1 MLPTEAGSTQ
11 EVAWAVLANHGGG
24 YQYRIC
30 PKSKVSATTF
40 RSYSRLSASLTR
52 IRGRQEPTEECF
64 QSMPL
69 PFVGKTTT
77 IRMDDNE
84 TQPDFEIPAMDTTI
98 GTSPAGSAWRRN
110 PIRKCNHPFAASSSP
125 LKEAAALAAACNCD
139 LGEEGSCWGG
149 DSKGYGI
156 GGNFTKAY
164 EIDPQA
170 PKKTPRCPTGV
181 QFPPAWPEGC
191 ALPHA
196 RTFSSCLAFRGLL
209 TRTSIGDFLPWF
221 PWP

>member
-1 MLPTEAGSTQ
+1 MA
-11 EVAWAVLANHGGG
+11 EVAWAIQANHGGG
-24 YQYRIC
+24 YQYRLC
-30 PKSKVSATTF
+30 KKSEK
-40 RSYSRLSASLTR
+40 
-52 IRGRQEPTEECF
+52 PTEECF
-64 QSMPL
+64 QVSARVLKDGLSRGWLCLQHVRVVAQRTPL
-69 PFVGKTTT
+69 EYVGSTTT
-77 IRMDDNE
+77 IRMENHQS
-84 TQPDFEIPAMDTTI
+84 QPDFEIPAMDTTI

-110 PIRKCNHPFAASSSP
+110 PIP
-125 LKEAAALAAACNCD
+125 ACNCD

-149 DSKGYGI
+149 DNKGYGI

-191 ALPHA
+191 ALPTPKPCVL
-196 RTFSSCLAFRGLL
+196 RMPC
-209 TRTSIGDFLPWF
+209 F

>member
-1 MLPTEAGSTQ
+1 
-11 EVAWAVLANHGGG
+11 
-24 YQYRIC
+24 
-30 PKSKVSATTF
+30 
-40 RSYSRLSASLTR
+40 
-52 IRGRQEPTEECF
+52 
-64 QSMPL
+64 MPL

-110 PIRKCNHPFAASSSP
+110 PIP
-125 LKEAAALAAACNCD
+125 ACNCD

-149 DSKGYGI
+149 DNKGYGI

-164 EIDPQA
+164 EIDPQG

-191 ALPHA
+191 ALPTPEPCA
-196 RTFSSCLAFRGLL
+196 LRMPCL
-209 TRTSIGDFLPWF
+209 T
-221 PWP
+221 WP

>member
-1 MLPTEAGSTQ
+1 
-11 EVAWAVLANHGGG
+11 
-24 YQYRIC
+24 
-30 PKSKVSATTF
+30 
-40 RSYSRLSASLTR
+40 
-52 IRGRQEPTEECF
+52 
-64 QSMPL
+64 MPL

-98 GTSPAGSAWRRN
+98 GTSPSGSAWRRN
-110 PIRKCNHPFAASSSP
+110 PIP
-125 LKEAAALAAACNCD
+125 ACNCD

-149 DSKGYGI
+149 GNKGYG

-191 ALPHA
+191 ALPTPKPCVL
-196 RTFSSCLAFRGLL
+196 RMPCFPWLSDEDQNWFFFCLGFRGPDNDDHVLCCVQTVSPL
-209 TRTSIGDFLPWF
+209 PTTRLRPRRSSRLASTPKASAAPSQRTR
-221 PWP
+221 

>member
-1 MLPTEAGSTQ
+1 
-11 EVAWAVLANHGGG
+11 
-24 YQYRIC
+24 
-30 PKSKVSATTF
+30 
-40 RSYSRLSASLTR
+40 
-52 IRGRQEPTEECF
+52 
-64 QSMPL
+64 MPL

-98 GTSPAGSAWRRN
+98 GTSPSGSAWRRN
-110 PIRKCNHPFAASSSP
+110 PIP
-125 LKEAAALAAACNCD
+125 ACNCD

-149 DSKGYGI
+149 GNKGYG

-191 ALPHA
+191 ALPTPKPSA
-196 RTFSSCLAFRGLL
+196 AVLCVAL
-209 TRTSIGDFLPWF
+209 TRTTCFVADGFSTAYHAPETEAILAAGLDSQGVCRAVTKDQVSAATAGLGCDCRRL
-221 PWP
+221 